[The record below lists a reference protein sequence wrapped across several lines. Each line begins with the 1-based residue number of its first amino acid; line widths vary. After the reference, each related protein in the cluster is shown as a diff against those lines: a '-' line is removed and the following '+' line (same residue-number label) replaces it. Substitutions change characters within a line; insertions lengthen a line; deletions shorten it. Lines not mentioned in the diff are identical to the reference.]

1 MSQIRQ
7 NHEIKGEAELYYEAQ
22 RTKRDIKEEESVHK
36 KKAITQKWKYGN
48 MDGWSVKKC
57 YIYVGSC
64 VDMSL
69 VNDDLAFT
77 FLSGQ
82 ELPPLTLG
90 LNISQHLNWR
100 TSIPHICHF
109 LHGQYLIYF

>member
-1 MSQIRQ
+1 MKHKELKETSKKRKACTK
-7 NHEIKGEAELYYEAQ
+7 KGNRNEKME
-22 RTKRDIKEEESVHK
+22 TWMDK
-36 KKAITQKWKYGN
+36 K
-48 MDGWSVKKC
+48 MLH
-57 YIYVGSC
+57 VGSC
-64 VDMSL
+64 VEMSL

-109 LHGQYLIYF
+109 LHGQYLLYF

>member
-1 MSQIRQ
+1 MKHKELKETSKKRKACTK
-7 NHEIKGEAELYYEAQ
+7 KGNRNEKME
-22 RTKRDIKEEESVHK
+22 TWMDK
-36 KKAITQKWKYGN
+36 K
-48 MDGWSVKKC
+48 MLH
-57 YIYVGSC
+57 VGSC

-109 LHGQYLIYF
+109 YTGNILYFFDPKFYMENKTKKQYIFRKMMFD

>member
-1 MSQIRQ
+1 MKHKELKETSKKRKACTK
-7 NHEIKGEAELYYEAQ
+7 KGNSAEME
-22 RTKRDIKEEESVHK
+22 T
-36 KKAITQKWKYGN
+36 WKH
-48 MDGWSVKKC
+48 GWMVRSKMLD
-57 YIYVGSC
+57 VGSC

-109 LHGQYLIYF
+109 LHGQYLLYF